1 LGGIKEQMESYKFT
15 ENADGT
21 ALFQVQP
28 LYCLNNIGQRLY
40 DLLEDYRFY
49 YIGLEASEEVVQRY
63 RRTIEVG
70 FPYAITRCLADSRKS
85 AVSLINKNFV
95 INLVEIA
102 NDELAEII
110 LMLVIM
116 RHVDSKSKYK
126 AYPEIIRK
134 ERVRLAKCHLPE
146 LVELVES
153 EIGHCTLRECILS
166 VNKVRRA
173 FVHCSG
179 RVDKDKVTLVLHVL
193 SLFADYSL
201 ETLSN
206 PATSPRITK
215 ENMTFKDHVVT
226 WMKGENIEIDYGMC
240 LNMVFT
246 VMSFFG
252 EVINIRTMAK
262 YPWADTK
269 NAGRFS

>member
-1 LGGIKEQMESYKFT
+1 MKEQMESYKFT
-15 ENADGT
+15 ENPDGT
-21 ALFQVQP
+21 VLFQVQP

-40 DLLEDYRFY
+40 ELIEDYRFY

-70 FPYAITRCLADSRKS
+70 FPYAVTRSLADGRKS
-85 AVSLINKNFV
+85 AASLLNKNFV

-102 NDELAEII
+102 NAELAEII

-116 RHVDSKSKYK
+116 RHADSKTKYK
-126 AYPEIIRK
+126 EYPEIIRK
-134 ERVRLAKCHLPE
+134 EKARLAKCHLPE
-146 LVELVES
+146 LVDWVES
-153 EIGHCTLRECILS
+153 EIGQCTLRECILS
-166 VNKVRRA
+166 VNQVRRA
-173 FVHCSG
+173 FVHCRG

-201 ETLSN
+201 ETLAN
-206 PATSPRITK
+206 PATSPGLSK
-215 ENMTFKDHVVT
+215 ETMTFKDHAVT
-226 WMKGENIEIDYGMC
+226 WTKGEDIEIDYGMC
-240 LNMVFT
+240 LNMVFS

-262 YPWADTK
+262 YQWADTEK
-269 NAGRFS
+269 QTS